1 MVSPASTVASS
12 ISELWAAELQ
22 MALEKYLRYVNV
34 FNTKYEGEIDR
45 QGSSVRITT
54 VADVPIG
61 DYARSTDIS
70 LNNLTTTDQNLVIT
84 QAKSYGFFWDALDQ
98 KQTATKGLMQEA
110 VRRAA
115 YNMRNLMDQFAATT
129 LENGVQSANKLPDA
143 TSVGTGA
150 GDDDP
155 FKILVRLAQKLE
167 ENNVDENDRYVVIPP
182 WYAAELK
189 IDPRRSSFGTPEN
202 ISQYG
207 QGLMGIE
214 TVSGLKV
221 WVSNNVPTTNEVST
235 TGQFSIIAGQKDSA
249 TWATQLLWFAVKD
262 NPYRNG
268 DNWLGANAYGA
279 QVTRPYGLASVL
291 CTQASV

>member
-12 ISELWAAELQ
+12 ISELWADELQ
-22 MALEKYLRYVNV
+22 EALEKYLRYANC

-45 QGSSVRITT
+45 QGASVRITT
-54 VADVPIG
+54 VADVSIG
-61 DYARSTDIS
+61 NYARNTDIS
-70 LNNLTTTDQNLVIT
+70 LQTLTTTDQNLIID

-110 VRRAA
+110 VKRAA
-115 YNMRNLMDQFAATT
+115 YNMRNLIDQFLAAT
-129 LENGVQSANKLPDA
+129 LAAGVSTANQLPDA

-155 FKILVRLAQKLE
+155 FKILVLLSQKLE

-221 WVSNNVPTTNEVST
+221 WVSNNVPTTNSVST
-235 TGQFSIIAGQKDSA
+235 TGQFTVIAGQLDSA
-249 TWATQLLWFAVKD
+249 TWAQQLLWFAVKD

-268 DNWLGANAYGA
+268 SNCLGANAYGG
-279 QVTRPYGLASVL
+279 QVTRPYALASVL
-291 CTQASV
+291 ATQAS

>member
-12 ISELWAAELQ
+12 ISEIWAAELQ
-22 MALEKYLRYVNV
+22 EALEKYLRYVNV

-45 QGSSVRITT
+45 QGASVRITT
-54 VADVPIG
+54 VADVPVG
-61 DYARSTDIS
+61 DYARNTDIT
-70 LNNLTTTDQNLVIT
+70 LNTLTTTDQNLVIT

-115 YNMRNLMDQFAATT
+115 YNMRNLMDQFAAAT
-129 LENGVQSANKLPDA
+129 LAAGVQATNQLAAA

-150 GDDDP
+150 ADDDP
-155 FKILVRLAQKLE
+155 FKILVLLAQKLE

-207 QGLMGIE
+207 MGLMGID
-214 TVSGLKV
+214 TVSGLQV
-221 WVSNNVPTTNEVST
+221 WISNNVPTTNSVST
-235 TGQFSIIAGQKDSA
+235 TGQFTIIAGQKDSA

-268 DNWLGANAYGA
+268 DNALGANAYGA
-279 QVTRPYGLASVL
+279 QVTRPYALASVL
-291 CTQASV
+291 GTQAAA